1 MEALTCFFERT
12 KTIFHLSHPCKIFHF
27 MQRSLVHSLN
37 NDRAP
42 GECHRRGVLRAQ
54 KNLDTIK
61 LGRKLI
67 LF

>member
-1 MEALTCFFERT
+1 MLFFERT

-37 NDRAP
+37 NDRALANVT
-42 GECHRRGVLRAQ
+42 EEEFCELK